1 MNFEVFLIDDDVVD
15 VENVRRALRDNQS
28 QLRLHTAH
36 DGQQALDM
44 LDSGE
49 VGAKPTVIL
58 LDLNMPRMSGIEFLS
73 EIRANPQHCRIP
85 VVVLTTSDS
94 ERDKLDAYERNIAG
108 YILKPVTYDAF
119 VQTMEHVLTYWSLQ
133 EFPT

>member
-73 EIRANPQHCRIP
+73 EIRANPRHCRIP

-119 VQTMEHVLTYWSLQ
+119 VQTMEHVLAYWSLQ